1 MKRYLFIIIGI
12 TFMFLTYGCTNS
24 DEVADE
30 LIEYHNNDWLKFK
43 NMNDEKLGPIASE
56 IVTLIMRQEHKGV
69 EILIKEEFLHAVSE
83 IVDYLEGI
91 ELEHKEVQALNQ
103 LMIEV
108 KKDSYNQ
115 FQETAKVLE
124 SGDEKKIQE
133 RFEKHSEYLDEQN
146 EIYDNFY
153 EKRDQLVKKY
163 DIYWKIGRA
172 HV

>member
-1 MKRYLFIIIGI
+1 
-12 TFMFLTYGCTNS
+12 MFLTYGCTNS

-56 IVTLIMRQEHKGV
+56 IVTLILRDDHKGV
-69 EILIKEEFLHAVSE
+69 ELLIKEEFFPAVSE

-163 DIYWKIGRA
+163 DIYWIKEYEEDGERIDKMERKEDD
-172 HV
+172 

>member
-56 IVTLIMRQEHKGV
+56 IVTLILRDDHKGV
-69 EILIKEEFLHAVSE
+69 ELLIKEEFFPAVSE

-103 LMIEV
+103 LMIE
-108 KKDSYNQ
+108 D
-115 FQETAKVLE
+115 
-124 SGDEKKIQE
+124 KKINIINISKQI
-133 RFEKHSEYLDEQN
+133 R
-146 EIYDNFY
+146 
-153 EKRDQLVKKY
+153 
-163 DIYWKIGRA
+163 
-172 HV
+172 